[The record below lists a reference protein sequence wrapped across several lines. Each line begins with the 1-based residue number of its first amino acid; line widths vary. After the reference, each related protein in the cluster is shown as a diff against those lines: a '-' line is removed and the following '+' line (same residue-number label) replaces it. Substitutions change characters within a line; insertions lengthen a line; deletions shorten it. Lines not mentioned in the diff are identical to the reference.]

1 MSDQWFALQ
10 VRSRYEHSVAT
21 HLGGMGYERF
31 LPLYK
36 CRRRWS
42 DRFKEFELPLF
53 PGYVFCRLD
62 LSNRLP
68 VLMTPGVTLIVGAG
82 KIPLPID
89 EVEMTTIQAAVSSGL
104 RSEPW
109 PFLQIGQRVKM
120 NYGPLCGLEGILVDR
135 RGRHHLMLSVTLLQ
149 RSIAVEVDRDWVS
162 PLSSSHVLAPNWSI
176 SRTEQASY

>member
-1 MSDQWFALQ
+1 MSDPWFALQ
-10 VRSRYEHSVAT
+10 VKSRYEHMVAT
-21 HLGGMGYERF
+21 HLGGRGYERF

-42 DRFKEFELPLF
+42 DRFKEIEQPLF

-82 KIPLPID
+82 KVPVPID
-89 EVEMTTIQAAVSSGL
+89 EAEMIAIQAAVSSGL

-120 NYGPLCGLEGILVDR
+120 NYGPLCGLEGILVDV

-149 RSIAVEVDRDWVS
+149 RSIAVQVDRDWVS
-162 PLSSSHVLAPNWSI
+162 PLSSNYALAPNCSI
-176 SRTEQASY
+176 GHTDQAF